1 MRFRPLLI
9 VFLLLLGFSIP
20 FNAVAHPHN
29 WVDLRVEVRFDKD
42 GRALGLFHKWL
53 FDDIYS
59 VTITE
64 GMDGDGD
71 GMPDRPRLDELQKS
85 VVNNLKKYT
94 YFTKVEQDGK
104 GVSFGPVSQEAMT
117 MYVDRLEFSFFLPF
131 ITPLDLRHS
140 PLNYRVFDPGYYIE
154 MLHAESKDAV
164 VLRDAPDGC
173 SYRLQQ
179 PKPDPKKI
187 AYAASLP
194 PGADGGDLGRFF
206 TEKVVVKCPN

>member
-1 MRFRPLLI
+1 MKFRAFLI
-9 VFLLLLGFSIP
+9 AFLVLLGFSAP
-20 FNAVAHPHN
+20 FTAIAHPHN
-29 WVDLRVEVRFDKD
+29 WIDLRVEVRFDKD
-42 GRALGLFHKWL
+42 GRVVGLFHKWL

-71 GMPDRPRLDELQKS
+71 GTPDQTRLDELHKS
-85 VVNNLKKYT
+85 VVSNLKEYN
-94 YFTKVEQDGK
+94 YFTHVEQGGI
-104 GVSFGPVSQEAMT
+104 GVTFGPVSQGAMT
-117 MYVDRLEFSFFLPF
+117 MFGNRLEFSFYLPF
-131 ITPLDLRHS
+131 ATTIDPKRS
-140 PLNYRVFDPGYYIE
+140 PLNYRVFDPSYYIE

-164 VLRDAPDGC
+164 VLRDAPNGC
-173 SYRLQQ
+173 NYRLQQ

-206 TEKVVVKCPN
+206 TEKIVVKCQN